1 MYWPRVVVNCLNI
14 TWIYLFGNEK
24 IVASCVILYIFAMTF
39 YVSNAMLVIYFYY
52 TVYGKVGRVDKVGT
66 MDKVLTY
73 VLPINGMFFYATW
86 VTIASQLNLVIAVSY
101 NAGLNSTDS
110 ATIGLTVLLLIVIG
124 YFILESTIGER
135 YLRYVFSVYPV
146 IIWASIG
153 VLSAHWNEEEEESRN
168 KIYTLIVLIIAAVF
182 LVAKVILCVICGKIR
197 PNKQTVGEE
206 ISKLKNEESMK
217 YS

>member
-24 IVASCVILYIFAMTF
+24 IVASCVILYIFAVTF

>member
-1 MYWPRVVVNCLNI
+1 
-14 TWIYLFGNEK
+14 
-24 IVASCVILYIFAMTF
+24 
-39 YVSNAMLVIYFYY
+39 MLVIYFYY